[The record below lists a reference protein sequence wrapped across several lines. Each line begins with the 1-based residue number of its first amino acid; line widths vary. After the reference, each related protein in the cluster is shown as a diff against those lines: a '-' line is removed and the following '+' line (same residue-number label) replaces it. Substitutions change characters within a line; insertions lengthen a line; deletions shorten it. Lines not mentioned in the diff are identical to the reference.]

1 MVYAKV
7 IQNMRVLIVE
17 QDHAL
22 YARLLREM
30 APGLEVVTSG
40 DSAELSKLAA
50 ECPVWLGQ
58 PDLLATL
65 LRQGH
70 GPAWVQSTW
79 AGITPLLVDGL
90 PRGYRLTRAVGIFG
104 QVMAEYVLT
113 YMLGHEREVLARVLS
128 QVERKWDGRLGR
140 SLEGRRVLI
149 VGTGDIGQQVAEFLL
164 PFGVTLY
171 GVASQARVQA
181 PFVEVAGLDE
191 LGRLVG
197 EVDYV
202 VNLLP
207 DTPATHDLYNAALFA
222 RFNPQALFINAGRGV
237 SVVDADLVEAL
248 KLGHL
253 AGAVIDVCRQEPLP
267 QRHPFWTAWGLL
279 LTGHSSAPTS
289 PTAMVRL
296 FVENLRAYEAGQAL
310 RGEVDFE
317 RGY

>member
-1 MVYAKV
+1 
-7 IQNMRVLIVE
+7 MRVLIAE

-22 YARLLREM
+22 YARLLREA
-30 APGLEVVTSG
+30 APDLEVLTSG
-40 DSAELSKLAA
+40 DSAELADQAA
-50 ECPVWLGQ
+50 QCPVWLGQ

-70 GPAWVQSTW
+70 QPQWLQSTW
-79 AGITPLLVDGL
+79 AGITPLLADGL
-90 PRGYRLTRAVGIFG
+90 QRDYRLTRAVGIFG

-113 YMLGHEREVLARVLS
+113 YMLGHEREVMARLVS
-128 QVERKWDGRLGR
+128 QVERKWDDRPGR
-140 SLEGRRVLI
+140 SLEGRGVLI
-149 VGTGDIGQQVAEFLL
+149 VGTGDIGQRVAEFLL
-164 PFGVTLY
+164 PFGVKLY
-171 GVASQARVQA
+171 GIASQAREQA
-181 PFVEVAGLDE
+181 PFIEVAAMSE

-207 DTPATHDLYNAALFA
+207 DTPATHDLYDAALFA
-222 RFNPQALFINAGRGV
+222 RFNPEALFINAGRGV
-237 SVVDADLVEAL
+237 AVVDGDLVEAL

-267 QRHPFWTAWGLL
+267 ARHPFWTAWGLL

-296 FVENLRAYEAGQAL
+296 FVENLRAYQAGEAL
-310 RGEVDFE
+310 RGEVDFQ